1 MSIERGFAKTKDD
14 TAWLLKH
21 GLPEKAIY
29 QDGRGAENLDEC
41 VASFRG
47 RAGKLV
53 IARDLRA
60 FGDTKKDISAAMA
73 RLEKAHI
80 RVVDI
85 SNPADVTVAEMLHRA
100 NQAIAGY
107 RFRDRRTARKR
118 GGEGGR
124 AKSAAE
130 AQARAGIAPDWLIR
144 NIVAESE
151 IPWPAKI
158 RVLGGKISQSTLRR
172 RYAGPA

>member
-1 MSIERGFAKTKDD
+1 MSIERAFCRNKEQAT
-14 TAWLLKH
+14 WLLKH

-41 VASFRG
+41 IASFRG
-47 RAGKLV
+47 RPGKLV
-53 IARDLRA
+53 IAHDLRV
-60 FGDTKKDISAAMA
+60 FGDSKREVAATMA

-85 SNPADVTVAEMLHRA
+85 SHPGDVTVSEMLHRA

-107 RFRDRRTARKR
+107 RFRDRRMARKR
-118 GGEGGR
+118 GSEGGT
-124 AKSAAE
+124 AKGLAE
-130 AQARAGIAPDWLIR
+130 ERARAGIAPDWLIR
-144 NIVAESE
+144 NLVAEQE
-151 IPWPAKI
+151 ISWPIKI

-172 RYAGPA
+172 KYAGPA